1 MKIRDRPFCLPS
13 GDLTIRIISY
23 MEHASIYRIF
33 RMLEMLGSNV
43 DYTTPELTERLDV
56 CERSTFRYIE
66 TLKLAGCTII
76 KKGKNIHKLVK
87 IPSEGIKLEELVLIS
102 SEEAYLIHRMLRSI
116 AGECPLVYNL
126 ELKLA
131 AIFDAISITEIVGN
145 KAASENIK
153 ELKKAINNQERVILM
168 NYESGHTMQISNREV
183 EPYGF
188 STNYADVYAY
198 EIATGQNKIFK
209 VCRIGWV
216 KPTCHEWEHED
227 EHEVIIPDCFRM
239 NGKESIP
246 ITLKMSL
253 MAKNLLIEEYPLSAR
268 DLTYEEGHWWLRTNV
283 KSLAGVGRF
292 VLGLAEHVEVIDSPE
307 LERYLVEY
315 IKSHMHKYE
324 YNRR

>member
-1 MKIRDRPFCLPS
+1 
-13 GDLTIRIISY
+13 

-56 CERSTFRYIE
+56 CERSTYRYIE

-76 KKGKNIHKLVK
+76 KKSKNIHKLVK
-87 IPSEGIKLEELVLIS
+87 IPLEGIKLEELVLIS

-131 AIFDAISITEIVGN
+131 AIFDAISVTEIVGN
-145 KAASENIK
+145 KSASENIK
-153 ELKKAINNQERVILM
+153 ELKKAIQNQERVVLM

-198 EIATGQNKIFK
+198 EISTGQNKIFK
-209 VCRIGWV
+209 ICRIGWV

-227 EHEVIIPDCFRM
+227 KHEVISPDCFRM
-239 NGKESIP
+239 NGKELIP
-246 ITLKMSL
+246 VTLKMTM

-268 DLTYEEGHWWLRTNV
+268 DLTYEDGFWWLRTNV
-283 KSLAGVGRF
+283 KSMAGVGRF
-292 VLGLAEHVEVIDSPE
+292 FLGLSDQMEILDSPE
-307 LERYLVEY
+307 LLAYVSEHVKKNLTAFFD
-315 IKSHMHKYE
+315 K
-324 YNRR
+324 

>member
-13 GDLTIRIISY
+13 GDLTIKIISY

-227 EHEVIIPDCFRM
+227 KHEVIAPDCFRM
-239 NGKESIP
+239 NGKESTSV
-246 ITLKMSL
+246 TLKMTL
-253 MAKNLLIEEYPLSAR
+253 LAKNLLIEEYPLSSR
-268 DLTYEEGHWWLRTNV
+268 DLTYEDGYWWLRTNV
-283 KSLAGVGRF
+283 KSMAGVGRF
-292 VLGLAEHVEVIDSPE
+292 YLGLSDQIEIIQSPE
-307 LERYLVEY
+307 LVSFVRNHIRKNLARF
-315 IKSHMHKYE
+315 I
-324 YNRR
+324 

>member
-1 MKIRDRPFCLPS
+1 
-13 GDLTIRIISY
+13 

-66 TLKLAGCTII
+66 TLKHAGCTII

-87 IPSEGIKLEELVLIS
+87 IPSEGLKLEELVLIS
-102 SEEAYLIHRMLRSI
+102 SEEAFLIHRMLRSI

-131 AIFDAISITEIVGN
+131 AIFDAICITEIVGN
-145 KAASENIK
+145 KSASENIK
-153 ELKKAINNQERVILM
+153 ELKKAINNHERVVLM

-183 EPYGF
+183 EPYAF

-198 EIATGQNKIFK
+198 EIATGKNKIFK

-216 KPTCHEWEHED
+216 KPTCHLWEYED
-227 EHEVIIPDCFRM
+227 KHEVISPDCFRM

-246 ITLKMSL
+246 VTLKLSL

-268 DLTYEEGHWWLRTNV
+268 DLTYEDGYWWLRTNV
-283 KSLAGVGRF
+283 KGMAGVGRF
-292 VLGLAEHVEVIDSPE
+292 YLGLSDQIEILDSPE
-307 LERYLVEY
+307 LVSY
-315 IKSHMHKYE
+315 ISEHVKK
-324 YNRR
+324 NLTAFFDN

>member
-1 MKIRDRPFCLPS
+1 
-13 GDLTIRIISY
+13 

-56 CERSTFRYIE
+56 CERSTYRYIE

-76 KKGKNIHKLVK
+76 KKDKNIHKLVK

-131 AIFDAISITEIVGN
+131 AIFDAICITEIVGN
-145 KAASENIK
+145 KSASENIK
-153 ELKKAINNQERVILM
+153 ELKKAINNHERVVLM
-168 NYESGHTMQISNREV
+168 NYESGHTMQISNREI
-183 EPYGF
+183 EPYAF

-216 KPTCHEWEHED
+216 KPTCHLWEHED
-227 EHEVIIPDCFRM
+227 KHEVISPDCFRM
-239 NGKESIP
+239 NGKESTP
-246 ITLKMSL
+246 VTLKMTL
-253 MAKNLLIEEYPLSAR
+253 MAKNLLIEEYPLSAS
-268 DLTYEEGHWWLRTNV
+268 DITHDGDYWYLRTKV
-283 KSLAGVGRF
+283 KSMAGVGRF
-292 VLGLAEHVEVIDSPE
+292 YLGLSDQISIIDSPE
-307 LERYLVEY
+307 LVSYIAELVKKHLAEF
-315 IKSHMHKYE
+315 ID
-324 YNRR
+324 NR

>member
-1 MKIRDRPFCLPS
+1 
-13 GDLTIRIISY
+13 

-56 CERSTFRYIE
+56 CERSTYRYIE

-131 AIFDAISITEIVGN
+131 AIFDAICITEIVGN
-145 KAASENIK
+145 KSASENIK
-153 ELKKAINNQERVILM
+153 ELKKAINNHERVILM

-183 EPYGF
+183 EPYAF

-198 EIATGQNKIFK
+198 EIASGQNKIFK

-216 KPTCHEWEHED
+216 KPTCHTWEYED
-227 EHEVIIPDCFRM
+227 KHEVISPDCFRM
-239 NGKESIP
+239 NGKESTP
-246 ITLKMSL
+246 VTLKMTL
-253 MAKNLLIEEYPLSAR
+253 MAKNLLIEEYPLSER
-268 DLTYEEGHWWLRTNV
+268 DLTYEDGYWWLKTVV
-283 KSLAGVGRF
+283 KDLAGVGRF
-292 VLGLAEHVEVIDSPE
+292 FMGLSDQISIIDSPE
-307 LERYLVEY
+307 LVGYIAELVKKHLAEF
-315 IKSHMHKYE
+315 ID
-324 YNRR
+324 NR

>member
-1 MKIRDRPFCLPS
+1 
-13 GDLTIRIISY
+13 

-145 KAASENIK
+145 KSASENVK
-153 ELKKAINNQERVILM
+153 ELKKAINNHERVVLM

-183 EPYGF
+183 EPYAF

-216 KPTCHEWEHED
+216 KPTCHLCEHED
-227 EHEVIIPDCFRM
+227 KHEVIAPDCFRM
-239 NGKESIP
+239 NGKELIP
-246 ITLKMSL
+246 VTLKMTL

-268 DLTYEEGHWWLRTNV
+268 DLTYEYGHWCLRTNV

-292 VLGLAEHVEVIDSPE
+292 YLGLSDQIEILNSPE
-307 LERYLVEY
+307 LVSYVSEHVKKNLN
-315 IKSHMHKYE
+315 IFFDK
-324 YNRR
+324 

>member
-1 MKIRDRPFCLPS
+1 MALFVLSS
-13 GDLTIRIISY
+13 GNSTIKIISH

-102 SEEAYLIHRMLRSI
+102 SEEAFLIHRMLRSI
-116 AGECPLVYNL
+116 AGECPLVCNL

-131 AIFDAISITEIVGN
+131 AIFDAICITEIVGN
-145 KAASENIK
+145 KSASENIK
-153 ELKKAINNQERVILM
+153 ELKKAIKNHERVVLM

-183 EPYGF
+183 EPYAF

-198 EIATGQNKIFK
+198 EIATGKNKIFK

-216 KPTCHEWEHED
+216 KPTCHLWEYED
-227 EHEVIIPDCFRM
+227 KHEVISPDCFRM

-246 ITLKMSL
+246 VTLKLSL

-268 DLTYEEGHWWLRTNV
+268 DLTYEDGYWWLRTNV
-283 KSLAGVGRF
+283 KSMAGVGRF
-292 VLGLAEHVEVIDSPE
+292 YLGLSDQIEILNSPE
-307 LERYLVEY
+307 LVSY
-315 IKSHMHKYE
+315 IREHVKK
-324 YNRR
+324 NLTVFFDN

>member
-1 MKIRDRPFCLPS
+1 
-13 GDLTIRIISY
+13 

-76 KKGKNIHKLVK
+76 KKDKNIHKLVK

-102 SEEAYLIHRMLRSI
+102 SEEAFLIHRMLRSI

-131 AIFDAISITEIVGN
+131 AIFDAICITEIVGN
-145 KAASENIK
+145 KSASENIK
-153 ELKKAINNQERVILM
+153 ELKKAINNHERVVLM

-183 EPYGF
+183 EPYAF

-198 EIATGQNKIFK
+198 EIATGKNKIFK

-216 KPTCHEWEHED
+216 KPTCYLWEHE
-227 EHEVIIPDCFRM
+227 EQHEVISPDCFRM
-239 NGKESIP
+239 NGKESTSV
-246 ITLKMSL
+246 TLKMTL
-253 MAKNLLIEEYPLSAR
+253 LAKNLLIEEYPLSSR
-268 DLTYEEGHWWLRTNV
+268 DLTYEDGYWWLRTNV
-283 KSLAGVGRF
+283 KSMAGVGRF
-292 VLGLAEHVEVIDSPE
+292 YLGLSDQIEILDSPE
-307 LERYLVEY
+307 LVSY
-315 IKSHMHKYE
+315 IREHVKK
-324 YNRR
+324 NLTAFFDN

>member
-1 MKIRDRPFCLPS
+1 
-13 GDLTIRIISY
+13 

-56 CERSTFRYIE
+56 CERSTYRYIE
-66 TLKLAGCTII
+66 TLKLAGCSII
-76 KKGKNIHKLVK
+76 KKDKNVHKLVK
-87 IPSEGIKLEELVLIS
+87 IPLEGIRLEELVLIS

-131 AIFDAISITEIVGN
+131 AIFDAICVPEIVGN
-145 KAASENIK
+145 KSASENIR
-153 ELKKAINNQERVILM
+153 ELKKAIRNRERVVLM

-198 EIATGQNKIFK
+198 EIATGKNKIFK
-209 VCRIGWV
+209 ICRIGWV
-216 KPTCHEWEHED
+216 KATCRPWEHED
-227 EHEVIIPDCFRM
+227 KHEVISPDCFRM

-246 ITLKMSL
+246 VTLKMTL
-253 MAKNLLIEEYPLSAR
+253 MAKNLLIEEYPLSQKHV
-268 DLTYEEGHWWLRTNV
+268 TYEDGHWYLRTTV
-283 KSLAGVGRF
+283 KDLAGVGRF
-292 VLGLAEHVEVIDSPE
+292 TIGLADQIEVVDSPTLEDYIARFTRNHLMKRRQLE
-307 LERYLVEY
+307 L
-315 IKSHMHKYE
+315 
-324 YNRR
+324 

>member
-1 MKIRDRPFCLPS
+1 
-13 GDLTIRIISY
+13 
-23 MEHASIYRIF
+23 
-33 RMLEMLGSNV
+33 MLEMLGSNV

-56 CERSTFRYIE
+56 CERSTYRYIE

-131 AIFDAISITEIVGN
+131 AIFDAICITEIVGN
-145 KAASENIK
+145 KSASENIK
-153 ELKKAINNQERVILM
+153 ELKKAINNHERVILM

-183 EPYGF
+183 EPYAF

-216 KPTCHEWEHED
+216 KPTCHAWEYED
-227 EHEVIIPDCFRM
+227 KHEVISPDCFRM

-246 ITLKMSL
+246 VTLKMTL
-253 MAKNLLIEEYPLSAR
+253 MAKNLLIEEYPLSER
-268 DLTYEEGHWWLRTNV
+268 DLTYEDGYWWLKTVV
-283 KSLAGVGRF
+283 KDLAGVGRF
-292 VLGLAEHVEVIDSPE
+292 FMGLSDQISIIDSPE
-307 LERYLVEY
+307 LVGYIAELVKKHLAEF
-315 IKSHMHKYE
+315 ID
-324 YNRR
+324 NR

>member
-1 MKIRDRPFCLPS
+1 
-13 GDLTIRIISY
+13 

-56 CERSTFRYIE
+56 CERSTYRYIE

-76 KKGKNIHKLVK
+76 KKDKNIHKLVK

-102 SEEAYLIHRMLRSI
+102 SEEAFLIHRMLRSI

-131 AIFDAISITEIVGN
+131 AIFDAICITEIVGN
-145 KAASENIK
+145 KSASENIK
-153 ELKKAINNQERVILM
+153 ELKKAINNHERVVLM

-183 EPYGF
+183 EPYAF

-198 EIATGQNKIFK
+198 EITTGKNKIFK

-216 KPTCHEWEHED
+216 KPTCHLWEYED
-227 EHEVIIPDCFRM
+227 KHEVISPDCFRM

-246 ITLKMSL
+246 VTLKLSL

-268 DLTYEEGHWWLRTNV
+268 DLTYEDGYWWLRTNV
-283 KSLAGVGRF
+283 KSMAGVGRF
-292 VLGLAEHVEVIDSPE
+292 YLGLSDQIEILDSPE
-307 LERYLVEY
+307 LVSY
-315 IKSHMHKYE
+315 IREHIKK
-324 YNRR
+324 NLTAFFDN

>member
-1 MKIRDRPFCLPS
+1 
-13 GDLTIRIISY
+13 
-23 MEHASIYRIF
+23 
-33 RMLEMLGSNV
+33 MLGSNV

-131 AIFDAISITEIVGN
+131 AIFDAICITEIVGN
-145 KAASENIK
+145 KSASENIK
-153 ELKKAINNQERVILM
+153 ELKKAINSHERVILM
-168 NYESGHTMQISNREV
+168 NYESGHTMQMSNREV
-183 EPYGF
+183 EPYAF

-198 EIATGQNKIFK
+198 EIATGKNKIFK

-216 KPTCHEWEHED
+216 KPTCYLWEHE
-227 EHEVIIPDCFRM
+227 EKHEVISPDCFRM
-239 NGKESIP
+239 NGKESTSV
-246 ITLKMSL
+246 TLKMTL
-253 MAKNLLIEEYPLSAR
+253 LAKNLLIEEYPLSSR
-268 DLTYEEGHWWLRTNV
+268 DLTYEDGYWWLRTNV
-283 KSLAGVGRF
+283 KSMAGVGRF
-292 VLGLAEHVEVIDSPE
+292 YLGLSDQIEIIQSPE
-307 LERYLVEY
+307 LVSFVRNHIRKNLARF
-315 IKSHMHKYE
+315 I
-324 YNRR
+324 

>member
-1 MKIRDRPFCLPS
+1 
-13 GDLTIRIISY
+13 

-56 CERSTFRYIE
+56 CERSTYRYIE

-76 KKGKNIHKLVK
+76 KKDKNIHKLVK

-102 SEEAYLIHRMLRSI
+102 SEEAFLIHRMLRSI

-131 AIFDAISITEIVGN
+131 AIFDAICITEIVGN
-145 KAASENIK
+145 KSASENIK
-153 ELKKAINNQERVILM
+153 ELKKAINNHERVVLM

-183 EPYGF
+183 EPYAF

-198 EIATGQNKIFK
+198 EIATAKNKIFK

-216 KPTCHEWEHED
+216 KPTCNLWEHED
-227 EHEVIIPDCFRM
+227 KHEVIAPDCFRM
-239 NGKESIP
+239 NGKESTS
-246 ITLKMSL
+246 ITLKMTL
-253 MAKNLLIEEYPLSAR
+253 LAKNLLIEEYPLSSR
-268 DLTYEEGHWWLRTNV
+268 DLTYEDGYWWLRTNV
-283 KSLAGVGRF
+283 KSMAGVGRF
-292 VLGLAEHVEVIDSPE
+292 YLGLSDQIEIIQSPE
-307 LERYLVEY
+307 LVSFVRNHIRKNLARF
-315 IKSHMHKYE
+315 I
-324 YNRR
+324 

>member
-1 MKIRDRPFCLPS
+1 
-13 GDLTIRIISY
+13 

-87 IPSEGIKLEELVLIS
+87 IPSEGLKLEELVLIS
-102 SEEAYLIHRMLRSI
+102 SEEAFLIHRMLRSI

-131 AIFDAISITEIVGN
+131 AIFDAICITEIVGN
-145 KAASENIK
+145 KSASENIK
-153 ELKKAINNQERVILM
+153 ELKKAINNHERVVLM

-183 EPYGF
+183 EPYAF

-198 EIATGQNKIFK
+198 EITTGKNKIFK

-216 KPTCHEWEHED
+216 KPTCHLWEYED
-227 EHEVIIPDCFRM
+227 KHEVISPDCFRM

-246 ITLKMSL
+246 VNLKLSL

-268 DLTYEEGHWWLRTNV
+268 DLTYEDGYWWLRTNV
-283 KSLAGVGRF
+283 KSMAGVGRF
-292 VLGLAEHVEVIDSPE
+292 YLGLSDQIEILDSPK
-307 LERYLVEY
+307 LESY
-315 IKSHMHKYE
+315 IK
-324 YNRR
+324 RRVRKDLAKFI

>member
-1 MKIRDRPFCLPS
+1 
-13 GDLTIRIISY
+13 

-56 CERSTFRYIE
+56 CERSTYRYIE

-76 KKGKNIHKLVK
+76 KKDKNIHKLVK

-102 SEEAYLIHRMLRSI
+102 SEEAFLIHRMLRSI

-131 AIFDAISITEIVGN
+131 AIFDAICITEIVGN
-145 KAASENIK
+145 KSASENIK
-153 ELKKAINNQERVILM
+153 ELKKAINNHERVVLM

-183 EPYGF
+183 EPYAF

-198 EIATGQNKIFK
+198 EIATGKNKIFK

-216 KPTCHEWEHED
+216 KPTCYLWEHE
-227 EHEVIIPDCFRM
+227 EQHEVISPDCFRM
-239 NGKESIP
+239 NGKESTLV
-246 ITLKMSL
+246 TLKMTL

-268 DLTYEEGHWWLRTNV
+268 DLTYEDGYWWLRTNV
-283 KSLAGVGRF
+283 KSMAGVGRF
-292 VLGLAEHVEVIDSPE
+292 YLGLSDQIEILDSPE
-307 LERYLVEY
+307 LVSY
-315 IKSHMHKYE
+315 IREHVKK
-324 YNRR
+324 NLTAFFDN

>member
-1 MKIRDRPFCLPS
+1 
-13 GDLTIRIISY
+13 
-23 MEHASIYRIF
+23 
-33 RMLEMLGSNV
+33 MLGSNV

-131 AIFDAISITEIVGN
+131 AIFDAICITEIVGN
-145 KAASENIK
+145 KSASENIK
-153 ELKKAINNQERVILM
+153 ELKKAINSHERVILM
-168 NYESGHTMQISNREV
+168 NYESGHTMQMSNREV
-183 EPYGF
+183 EPYAF

-198 EIATGQNKIFK
+198 EIATGKNKIFK

-216 KPTCHEWEHED
+216 KPTCYLWEHE
-227 EHEVIIPDCFRM
+227 EKHEVISPDCFRM
-239 NGKESIP
+239 NGKESTP
-246 ITLKMSL
+246 VTLKMTL

-268 DLTYEEGHWWLRTNV
+268 DLTYEDGYWWLRTNV
-283 KSLAGVGRF
+283 KSMAGVGRF
-292 VLGLAEHVEVIDSPE
+292 YLGLSDQIEILDSPE
-307 LERYLVEY
+307 LVSFVRNHIRKNLARF
-315 IKSHMHKYE
+315 I
-324 YNRR
+324 

>member
-1 MKIRDRPFCLPS
+1 
-13 GDLTIRIISY
+13 

-145 KAASENIK
+145 KSASENIK
-153 ELKKAINNQERVILM
+153 ELKKAINNHERVVLM

-183 EPYGF
+183 EPYAF

-216 KPTCHEWEHED
+216 KPTCHAWEYED
-227 EHEVIIPDCFRM
+227 KHEVIAPDCFRM
-239 NGKESIP
+239 NGKELIP
-246 ITLKMSL
+246 VTLKMTL

-268 DLTYEEGHWWLRTNV
+268 DLTYEDGHWCLRTNV

-292 VLGLAEHVEVIDSPE
+292 YLGLSDQISIVDSPE
-307 LERYLVEY
+307 LTEY
-315 IKSHMHKYE
+315 VKRHIRKNLSE
-324 YNRR
+324 YV

>member
-1 MKIRDRPFCLPS
+1 
-13 GDLTIRIISY
+13 

-56 CERSTFRYIE
+56 CERSTYRYIE

-76 KKGKNIHKLVK
+76 KKDKNIHKLVK

-145 KAASENIK
+145 KSASENIK
-153 ELKKAINNQERVILM
+153 ELKKAINSHERVILM

-183 EPYGF
+183 EPYAF

-209 VCRIGWV
+209 VCRIGWI
-216 KPTCHEWEHED
+216 KPTCNLWEHED
-227 EHEVIIPDCFRM
+227 KHEVIAPDCFRM
-239 NGKESIP
+239 NGKESTSV
-246 ITLKMSL
+246 TLKMTL
-253 MAKNLLIEEYPLSAR
+253 LAKNLLIEEYPLSSR
-268 DLTYEEGHWWLRTNV
+268 DLTYEDGYWWLRTNV
-283 KSLAGVGRF
+283 KSMAGVGRF
-292 VLGLAEHVEVIDSPE
+292 YLGLSDQIEILDSPE
-307 LERYLVEY
+307 LVSFVRNHIRKNLARF
-315 IKSHMHKYE
+315 I
-324 YNRR
+324 

>member
-1 MKIRDRPFCLPS
+1 
-13 GDLTIRIISY
+13 
-23 MEHASIYRIF
+23 
-33 RMLEMLGSNV
+33 MLGSNV

-131 AIFDAISITEIVGN
+131 AIFDAICITEIVGN
-145 KAASENIK
+145 KSASENIK
-153 ELKKAINNQERVILM
+153 ELKKAINNHERVVLM

-183 EPYGF
+183 EPYAF

-216 KPTCHEWEHED
+216 KPTCHLWEHED
-227 EHEVIIPDCFRM
+227 KHEVIAPDCFRM
-239 NGKESIP
+239 NGKELIP
-246 ITLKMSL
+246 VTLKMTL

-268 DLTYEEGHWWLRTNV
+268 DLTYEDGHWCLRTNV

-292 VLGLAEHVEVIDSPE
+292 YLGLSDQISIVDSPE
-307 LERYLVEY
+307 LTEY
-315 IKSHMHKYE
+315 VKRHIRKNLSE
-324 YNRR
+324 YV

>member
-1 MKIRDRPFCLPS
+1 MPFLFCLL
-13 GDLTIRIISY
+13 GNLTIKIISN

-87 IPSEGIKLEELVLIS
+87 IPSEGLKLEELVLIS

-131 AIFDAISITEIVGN
+131 AIFDAICITEIVGN
-145 KAASENIK
+145 KSASENIK
-153 ELKKAINNQERVILM
+153 ELKKAINNHERVVLM
-168 NYESGHTMQISNREV
+168 NYESGHTMQISSREV
-183 EPYGF
+183 EPYAF

-216 KPTCHEWEHED
+216 KPTCHAWEYED
-227 EHEVIIPDCFRM
+227 KHEVISPDCFRM
-239 NGKESIP
+239 NGKES
-246 ITLKMSL
+246 L
-253 MAKNLLIEEYPLSAR
+253 
-268 DLTYEEGHWWLRTNV
+268 
-283 KSLAGVGRF
+283 
-292 VLGLAEHVEVIDSPE
+292 
-307 LERYLVEY
+307 
-315 IKSHMHKYE
+315 
-324 YNRR
+324 

>member
-1 MKIRDRPFCLPS
+1 MALFVLSS
-13 GDLTIRIISY
+13 GNSTIKIISH

-43 DYTTPELTERLDV
+43 DYTTPELTKRLDV
-56 CERSTFRYIE
+56 CERSTYRYIE

-76 KKGKNIHKLVK
+76 KKDKNIHKLVK

-102 SEEAYLIHRMLRSI
+102 SEEAFLIHRMLRSI

-131 AIFDAISITEIVGN
+131 AIFDAICITEIVGN
-145 KAASENIK
+145 KSASENIK
-153 ELKKAINNQERVILM
+153 ELKKAINNHERVVLM

-183 EPYGF
+183 EPYAF

-198 EIATGQNKIFK
+198 EIATGKNKIFK

-216 KPTCHEWEHED
+216 KPTCYLWEHE
-227 EHEVIIPDCFRM
+227 EQHEVISPDCFRM
-239 NGKESIP
+239 NGKESTLV
-246 ITLKMSL
+246 TLKMTL

-268 DLTYEEGHWWLRTNV
+268 DLTYEDGYWWLRTNV
-283 KSLAGVGRF
+283 KSMAGVGRF
-292 VLGLAEHVEVIDSPE
+292 YLGLSDQIEILNSPE
-307 LERYLVEY
+307 LVSY
-315 IKSHMHKYE
+315 IREHVKK
-324 YNRR
+324 NLTVFFDN

>member
-1 MKIRDRPFCLPS
+1 
-13 GDLTIRIISY
+13 
-23 MEHASIYRIF
+23 
-33 RMLEMLGSNV
+33 MLGSNV

-102 SEEAYLIHRMLRSI
+102 SEEAFLIQRMLRSI

-131 AIFDAISITEIVGN
+131 AIFDAICITEILGN
-145 KAASENIK
+145 KSASENIK
-153 ELKKAINNQERVILM
+153 ELKKAINNHERVVLM

-183 EPYGF
+183 EPYAF

-198 EIATGQNKIFK
+198 EIATGKNKIFK

-216 KPTCHEWEHED
+216 MPTCHLWEYED
-227 EHEVIIPDCFRM
+227 KHEVISPDCFRM

-246 ITLKMSL
+246 VTLKLSL

-268 DLTYEEGHWWLRTNV
+268 DLTYEDGYWWLRTNV
-283 KSLAGVGRF
+283 KSMAGVGRF
-292 VLGLAEHVEVIDSPE
+292 YLGLSDQIEILDSPE
-307 LERYLVEY
+307 LVSY
-315 IKSHMHKYE
+315 ISKHVKK
-324 YNRR
+324 NLTAFFDN

>member
-1 MKIRDRPFCLPS
+1 
-13 GDLTIRIISY
+13 
-23 MEHASIYRIF
+23 
-33 RMLEMLGSNV
+33 MLGSNV

-66 TLKLAGCTII
+66 TLKHAGCTII

-87 IPSEGIKLEELVLIS
+87 IPSEGLKLEELVLIS

-131 AIFDAISITEIVGN
+131 AIFDAICITEIVGN
-145 KAASENIK
+145 KSASENIK
-153 ELKKAINNQERVILM
+153 ELKKAINNHERVVLM

-183 EPYGF
+183 EPYAF
-188 STNYADVYAY
+188 STNYTDVYAY
-198 EIATGQNKIFK
+198 EIATGKNKIFK

-216 KPTCHEWEHED
+216 KPTCHLWVYED
-227 EHEVIIPDCFRM
+227 KHEVISPDCFRM

-246 ITLKMSL
+246 VTLKMTL

-268 DLTYEEGHWWLRTNV
+268 DLTYEDGYWWLRTNV
-283 KSLAGVGRF
+283 KGMAGVGRF
-292 VLGLAEHVEVIDSPE
+292 YLGLSDQIEILDSPE
-307 LERYLVEY
+307 LVSY
-315 IKSHMHKYE
+315 ISEHVKK
-324 YNRR
+324 NLTAFFDN

>member
-1 MKIRDRPFCLPS
+1 
-13 GDLTIRIISY
+13 

-56 CERSTFRYIE
+56 CERSTYRYIE
-66 TLKLAGCTII
+66 TLKLAGCTIV
-76 KKGKNIHKLVK
+76 KKDKNIHKLVK

-102 SEEAYLIHRMLRSI
+102 SEEAFLIHRMLRSI

-131 AIFDAISITEIVGN
+131 AIFDAICITEIVGN
-145 KAASENIK
+145 KSASENIK
-153 ELKKAINNQERVILM
+153 ELKKAINNHERVVLM

-183 EPYGF
+183 EPYAF

-216 KPTCHEWEHED
+216 KPTCNLWEHED
-227 EHEVIIPDCFRM
+227 KHEVIAPDCFRM
-239 NGKESIP
+239 NGKELIP
-246 ITLKMSL
+246 VTLKMTL

-268 DLTYEEGHWWLRTNV
+268 DLTYEDGHWWLRTNV
-283 KSLAGVGRF
+283 KSMTGVGRF
-292 VLGLAEHVEVIDSPE
+292 VMGLADQIEIVDSYQLQLYIE
-307 LERYLVEY
+307 NFVKQYFDRYLS
-315 IKSHMHKYE
+315 KSITHHK
-324 YNRR
+324 